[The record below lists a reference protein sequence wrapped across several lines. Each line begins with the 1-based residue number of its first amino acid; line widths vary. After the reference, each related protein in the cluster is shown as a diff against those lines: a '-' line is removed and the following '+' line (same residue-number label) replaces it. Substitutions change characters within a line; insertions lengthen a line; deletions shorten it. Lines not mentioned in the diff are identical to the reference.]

1 VTAEPASRPT
11 VGLGDPPQ
19 PTRKFALLEGVD
31 AVHLPAL
38 GEALQEGLVEE
49 VDGEAAVFV
58 DAVAV
63 VDAFPVVGVAG
74 VADGVDEEA
83 ARA

>member
-1 VTAEPASRPT
+1 M
-11 VGLGDPPQ
+11 
-19 PTRKFALLEGVD
+19 
-31 AVHLPAL
+31 HLPAL

-58 DAVAV
+58 EAVAV

-74 VADGVDEEA
+74 VDEEA